1 MVVVYW
7 CLMDGP
13 VCIHLRLVGTCM
25 SPNQPDNKSVRRRD
39 APGVVLEEELADL
52 RLERPEAHAV
62 LRLLLVVGVFVWICW
77 LVGGGVCVRLISKG
91 LSREGR
97 LGGDRTIY
105 WSQPTRPQHPTP
117 PTPPQKTNTN
127 NDNVRA
133 RSRRRAPASRRGPR
147 PRTAPASPRW
157 STRRRSPPV
166 YVDVDG

>member
-1 MVVVYW
+1 MVVYW

-105 WSQPTRPQHPTP
+105 WSQPTRPQPPP
-117 PTPPQKTNTN
+117 PTPPPKKTTPTTTTY
-127 NDNVRA
+127 VH
-133 RSRRRAPASRRGPR
+133 APAAGLQPVDEGRGREQPQR
-147 PRTAPASPRW
+147 HHAGPPAAAPLLCMLM
-157 STRRRSPPV
+157 
-166 YVDVDG
+166 